1 VTRQDVPPERRPWG
15 SLEADVLAV
24 LRAAGEPLTPAQVQA
39 GLDGAAAYNTVQ
51 TVLTRLHEK
60 ALTQRERNPHG
71 GRGHVYWATHDTP
84 TAVAQ
89 QMRELLD
96 GPGDRRAVLREF
108 TAELDPADAEV
119 LRALLGQVRE
129 EPA

>member
-1 VTRQDVPPERRPWG
+1 MPPERRPWG
-15 SLEADVLAV
+15 SLEADVLAM

-51 TVLTRLHEK
+51 TVLTRLQEK
-60 ALTQRERNPHG
+60 ALTQRGPNPHG
-71 GRGHVYWATHDTP
+71 GRGHVYWATHDTA

-119 LRALLGQVRE
+119 LRALLGQVRGD
-129 EPA
+129 PA

>member
-1 VTRQDVPPERRPWG
+1 MTRQDTPERRPWG

-51 TVLTRLHEK
+51 TILTRLLEK
-60 ALTQRERNPHG
+60 GMTQRGPSPHG
-71 GRGHVYWATHDTP
+71 GRGHVYWPTQGTAT
-84 TAVAQ
+84 VIAQ
-89 QMRELLD
+89 QMRALLN

-108 TAELDPADAEV
+108 TAELDPADAAV
-119 LRALLGQVRE
+119 LRGLLGQVRDDR
-129 EPA
+129 A